1 MSFRALLVSLP
12 LLAIPSTVA
21 SPARADVPCFPAC
34 RNGYLCSA
42 HGTCVSRCNPPC
54 GQGEKCL
61 ANGECELALS
71 SSPAAASPSAVPTTS
86 SDEEPTTK
94 LSLHGGALFQSSNSR
109 SAGGF
114 LTAFQVIVGTQ
125 HAAVLGARF
134 GVLFYEGHT
143 TPEVGLDLG
152 YRARFGSGDLRGGPM
167 ILAQPQVW
175 FGDGAT
181 AIHLGGAVGGF
192 IEYKQL
198 IVQIPVGGGAVR
210 STAYNGQWNG
220 VFTVAPTLGV
230 RF

>member
-1 MSFRALLVSLP
+1 MSFRALFVALP
-12 LLAIPSTVA
+12 LLTLTS
-21 SPARADVPCFPAC
+21 SARADIPCFPAC
-34 RNGYLCSA
+34 RSGYLCSA
-42 HGTCVSRCNPPC
+42 QGTCVSRCNPPC

-61 ANGECELALS
+61 ANGECELSSSLSSLPS
-71 SSPAAASPSAVPTTS
+71 SSPASPASSAST
-86 SDEEPTTK
+86 DEEPTTK

-114 LTAFQVIVGTQ
+114 LTAFQVLIGTQ

-143 TPEVGLDLG
+143 TPEVGLDVG

-167 ILAQPQVW
+167 ILAQPQLW
-175 FGDGAT
+175 FGNGAT

-198 IVQIPVGGGAVR
+198 IVSIPVGGGAVR

>member
-1 MSFRALLVSLP
+1 MSFRALFVSLP
-12 LLAIPSTVA
+12 LVAIA
-21 SPARADVPCFPAC
+21 SSYASSASADSACFPAC
-34 RNGYLCSA
+34 RSGYLCSA
-42 HGTCVSRCNPPC
+42 QGTCVSRCNPPC
-54 GQGEKCL
+54 GQGERCL
-61 ANGECELALS
+61 ANGECEVAS
-71 SSPAAASPSAVPTTS
+71 SSASLAPSSSS

-109 SAGGF
+109 SAAGF
-114 LTAFQVIVGTQ
+114 LTAFQVLIGTQ

-167 ILAQPQVW
+167 ILAQPQLW